1 MIQNGHRVG
10 YGIHEGWWFD
20 TGKKDDVLFVNSV
33 ILDERIKP
41 DVRGEIVDS
50 KINGRVAICGGTRIV
65 KSTIRGPCII
75 GKNCKIENAYIGP
88 YTSIGDGT
96 EVIDSSIE
104 YSIILDH
111 VLVKGVKR
119 LEESIIGSYAKLI
132 KETGL
137 DNIRIHVGD
146 YSEII
151 L

>member
-1 MIQNGHRVG
+1 MIQNGYRVG
-10 YGIHEGWWFD
+10 YGVHEGWWFD
-20 TGKKDDVLFVNSV
+20 TGKKDDILFVNSV

-50 KINGRVAICGGTRIV
+50 KINGRVTVCEGTRIV

-88 YTSIGDGT
+88 YTSIGNNT
-96 EVIDSSIE
+96 EITDSSVE
-104 YSIILDH
+104 YSIVMDN
-111 VLVKGVKR
+111 VLIKEIRR
-119 LEESIIGSYAKLI
+119 LEESIIGSNAKLI
-132 KETGL
+132 KEAEVDG
-137 DNIRIHVGD
+137 IRLQVGD